1 MLGRSGV
8 RLIAGDFN
16 QSPEALEQVSVWIG
30 EGWVECQDLA
40 LQLWNQQPVMTC
52 KHSTRRDMIFLSPEA
67 ASLCRAVC
75 VFDVFQEHSSVA
87 VDLAVS
93 STVPSMLRWPM
104 PSEVPWSQVDV
115 GRWQACYQPVPT
127 SASSTEWLSAFG
139 RNFGHSLHGHVQ
151 GIPGGRLPKSCY
163 GRGQCLQPL
172 DHPPDPWPARA
183 SRPGEEEVRSSFLCK
198 EVQHWFRQL
207 RRIQSLKH
215 ALSAAKDTPDAHLYR
230 VQLWRSILAGKGFC
244 HSFAH
249 WWRARPIQ
257 LQDSP
262 VCLPPHV
269 PSLAQ
274 IALIFHDFRDN
285 YRRLESWH
293 LCRRREVL
301 KHRHEKSRELLFHGL
316 RSAPAGQVDSLT
328 VRRTYTVLEVDAGSC
343 QAMLD
348 PPLDSRGHS
357 TWKLNNEPVAISVI
371 ADVTCSF
378 EGAICPEPGDEVEQ
392 VQWLA
397 SHKDLVEE
405 FLSLWQPRWQKLP
418 SQSDWTRITAFAAAF
433 LPCLDLQLPPISVPQ
448 WRRAIQRFKPRAARG
463 PDAFGKQDLLHMPE
477 AAVREL
483 LFLLHS
489 VEQGHCEW
497 PQQWLLGFVCALS
510 KANGRLDAN
519 GFRPICLMSMIYR
532 TWSGLRARFLL
543 RKLAVFTQYQ
553 AHGFL
558 PGHEAAQVWYYTQAL
573 VELACQGDFDL
584 VGMSCDLVKAFNN
597 LPRDPLFQVAS
608 LLGVPE
614 ALTRPW
620 MQFLAKFERRFL
632 RRRHVGASVLSTCW
646 FP

>member
-1 MLGRSGV
+1 M
-8 RLIAGDFN
+8 
-16 QSPEALEQVSVWIG
+16 
-30 EGWVECQDLA
+30 
-40 LQLWNQQPVMTC
+40 
-52 KHSTRRDMIFLSPEA
+52 
-67 ASLCRAVC
+67 
-75 VFDVFQEHSSVA
+75 
-87 VDLAVS
+87 
-93 STVPSMLRWPM
+93 
-104 PSEVPWSQVDV
+104 
-115 GRWQACYQPVPT
+115 
-127 SASSTEWLSAFG
+127 
-139 RNFGHSLHGHVQ
+139 
-151 GIPGGRLPKSCY
+151 
-163 GRGQCLQPL
+163 
-172 DHPPDPWPARA
+172 
-183 SRPGEEEVRSSFLCK
+183 
-198 EVQHWFRQL
+198 
-207 RRIQSLKH
+207 
-215 ALSAAKDTPDAHLYR
+215 
-230 VQLWRSILAGKGFC
+230 
-244 HSFAH
+244 
-249 WWRARPIQ
+249 
-257 LQDSP
+257 
-262 VCLPPHV
+262 
-269 PSLAQ
+269 
-274 IALIFHDFRDN
+274 
-285 YRRLESWH
+285 
-293 LCRRREVL
+293 

-328 VRRTYTVLEVDAGSC
+328 VHRTYTVLEVDAGSC

-463 PDAFGKQDLLHMPE
+463 PDAFGKQDLLHMP
-477 AAVREL
+477 VREL

-632 RRRHVGASVLSTCW
+632 IRRHVGASVLSTCG
-646 FP
+646 FPEGCPLSTAAMAITDLVFHAYMTVFSPRVSSFSFVDNLGFTAPDPGGLAQGYNTAQCFVDMLGLELDREKTYVWAVKAPQRKQLALMGLPVLEHARDLGGLMSYGRSVRNASLRARMQELSPLWKALTRSPSPTAFKLSILSAKMWAKALHGISGCPASPSDFKLLRTAAVRAIGHAPAGSSPQLRLTLSLNILQACPRAEFVLESTFCTQYKITKRLGLYLENLYLDTMEFVLGRRQSFTLEGLAADGSRAVVHVC